1 MSTPTDNSKR
11 TSVSANSFFALTS
24 RMKYINRWGLM
35 RNSRSE
41 NIAEHS
47 LDVAIIAHLL
57 CELRNTRFGG
67 NVNPE
72 RAAVI
77 AIFHDVPEIITGDL
91 PTPVKYFS
99 SDISKAYKKV
109 EAAAV
114 DELVSQ
120 IPSDIAEDYRS
131 ILAPHDAELALLVKA
146 ADKISALIKCIE
158 ERKSGNND
166 FAQAEKQTM
175 EAIKA
180 MNLPEADLFIKEFLP
195 AYELT
200 LDEQTRK

>member
-1 MSTPTDNSKR
+1 MSTSTDNSKC
-11 TSVSANSFFALTS
+11 TTVSANSFFALTS

-77 AIFHDVPEIITGDL
+77 AIFHDVP
-91 PTPVKYFS
+91 
-99 SDISKAYKKV
+99 
-109 EAAAV
+109 
-114 DELVSQ
+114 
-120 IPSDIAEDYRS
+120 
-131 ILAPHDAELALLVKA
+131 
-146 ADKISALIKCIE
+146 
-158 ERKSGNND
+158 
-166 FAQAEKQTM
+166 
-175 EAIKA
+175 
-180 MNLPEADLFIKEFLP
+180 
-195 AYELT
+195 
-200 LDEQTRK
+200 

>member
-1 MSTPTDNSKR
+1 M
-11 TSVSANSFFALTS
+11 NSFFALTS

-35 RNSRSE
+35 RNSREE

-57 CELRNTRFGG
+57 CELRNSRFGG

-72 RAAVI
+72 RAAVL

-120 IPSDIAEDYRS
+120 IPADIAEDYRE
-131 ILAPHDAELALLVKA
+131 ILAPDDKELASLVKA

-166 FAQAEKQTM
+166 FAQAEKQTL
-175 EAIKA
+175 EAIKR
-180 MNLPEADLFIKEFLP
+180 MNLPEADLFISDFLP

>member
-1 MSTPTDNSKR
+1 M
-11 TSVSANSFFALTS
+11 NSFFALTS

-35 RNSRSE
+35 RNSREE

-57 CELRNTRFGG
+57 CELRNSRFGG

-72 RAAVI
+72 RAAVQ

-120 IPSDIAEDYRS
+120 IPADIAEDYRE
-131 ILAPHDAELALLVKA
+131 ILAPDDKELASLVKA

-166 FAQAEKQTM
+166 FAQAEKQTL
-175 EAIKA
+175 EAIKR
-180 MNLPEADLFIKEFLP
+180 MNLPEADLFISDFLP